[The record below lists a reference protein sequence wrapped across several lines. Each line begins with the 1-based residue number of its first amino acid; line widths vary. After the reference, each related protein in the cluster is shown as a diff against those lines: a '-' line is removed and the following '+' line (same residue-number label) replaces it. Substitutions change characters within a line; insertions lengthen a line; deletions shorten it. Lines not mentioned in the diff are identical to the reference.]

1 MPYRD
6 PTRRHE
12 FAPEE
17 IGRTAISR
25 LGAGMMV
32 LAFLLTIALPP
43 ALDLVTGH
51 AGASV
56 WSRLAHGWDEA
67 RTSWREGGF
76 FAANR
81 ALLSGMK
88 GFENQLEDESLLRER
103 LLPPVQGALT
113 HTLGLGN
120 EQAYVGRRGWL
131 FYRAD
136 IDHVTGKG
144 FLDASVQRARRRAG
158 DATEAAVQPDPLP
171 ALIRFR
177 ADLAARGVQLVL
189 MPAPVKPM
197 VEPQHFSRR
206 YTGSPPPLRNPSW
219 RGFRERLA
227 QAGIPLLDVAPQIEK
242 IGRED
247 DASMYLATDTHWTP
261 AGMEIAAE
269 LLAQWIEKNVEFA
282 SPATGGFSER
292 RVEVSG
298 RGDVATMLKLSEA
311 SGLYPPQSVV
321 ARPVIAPD
329 GGYWQ
334 PDPSAEILLLGDSFT
349 NIFSDTSLGW
359 GSGAGLAE
367 RLAFH
372 LQRPV
377 DRIARNAGGA
387 YATRE
392 QLGRELSGRL
402 DRLKQVKVVV
412 YEFAAREL
420 SQGDWK
426 VLAGD

>member
-1 MPYRD
+1 M
-6 PTRRHE
+6 
-12 FAPEE
+12 
-17 IGRTAISR
+17 
-25 LGAGMMV
+25 
-32 LAFLLTIALPP
+32 
-43 ALDLVTGH
+43 
-51 AGASV
+51 
-56 WSRLAHGWDEA
+56 
-67 RTSWREGGF
+67 
-76 FAANR
+76 
-81 ALLSGMK
+81 
-88 GFENQLEDESLLRER
+88 LRER
-103 LLPPVQGALT
+103 LLPPVQQVLT
-113 HTLGLGN
+113 RTLGLGN

-136 IDHVTGKG
+136 VDHVTGKG
-144 FLDASVQRARRRAG
+144 FLEPSVLRARRRAG
-158 DATEAAVQPDPLP
+158 DATEAPVQPDPLA

-177 ADLAARGVQLVL
+177 DDLATHGVELVL

-197 VEPQHFSRR
+197 LEPQHFSRR
-206 YTGSPPPLRNPSW
+206 YAGSLAPLHNPSW
-219 RGFRERLA
+219 RAFRDRLTR
-227 QAGIPLLDVAPQIEK
+227 AGILLLDVAPQIEAA
-242 IGRED
+242 GREA
-247 DASMYLATDTHWTP
+247 DAPMYLATDTHWSP

-269 LLAQWIEKNVEFA
+269 RLADWIERNVRFA
-282 SPATGGFSER
+282 NPPSGGFTER

-298 RGDVATMLKLSEA
+298 RGDVATMLKLPEA

-329 GGYWQ
+329 GGYWRA
-334 PDPSAEILLLGDSFT
+334 DPSAEVLLLGDSFT
-349 NIFSDTSLGW
+349 NIYSDAGLGW

-392 QLGRELSGRL
+392 QLAREISDRP

-426 VLAGD
+426 VLGGE